1 MPLLNRRKTA
11 VLLIVVGLVA
21 LGFGLWILFGMFWPA
36 KTPTPG
42 YNAEATP
49 LPVTPR
55 APVPKTYAAPVI
67 VQGNSTA
74 GEGAHGTDVLE
85 ATNRASDVVGRMG
98 SGSSQSGFL
107 GYEDVLLDGTAKF
120 QAVAR
125 KEQQDLRSL
134 YPSAGATYGITTRVV
149 STDLVEGKNGADKI
163 VIKVK
168 TQKAVD
174 AGDRS
179 QTTGIAYWEYQ
190 VTLLRQAD
198 GKYLVDEI
206 TSQQVNQ

>member
-1 MPLLNRRKTA
+1 MPLINRRNTA
-11 VLLIVVGLVA
+11 VILIIIGLVA

-36 KTPTPG
+36 KTPTSDT
-42 YNAEATP
+42 NNVAP
-49 LPVTPR
+49 LTATPR

-74 GEGAHGTDVLE
+74 GEDARGTDVLE
-85 ATNRASDVVGRMG
+85 ATNRASDAVSRMG

-107 GYEDVLLDGTAKF
+107 GYEDAMIDGTDKF
-120 QAVAR
+120 QIQMH
-125 KEQQDLRSL
+125 KEQQALRNL
-134 YPSAGATYGITTRVV
+134 YPSTGAAYGLTTRVV

-168 TQKAVD
+168 AQQAAD
-174 AGDRS
+174 SGDRS
-179 QTTGIAYWEYQ
+179 QTTDITYWEYQ